1 MSKDKNRLQ
10 APYFLDE
17 LIDTAA
23 RLRAAPHDLRLRD
36 DMDRGIRE
44 TDPEVQ
50 FAAWLTMGDD
60 EDLEWALRR
69 VGWTGLDAPPIAEM
83 PVTMEE
89 RAQIFVGLRLEEIS
103 SSYEEQ
109 GVVDLLA
116 SKGYK
121 TDIEAVP
128 DLLAAARYL
137 DQPLGRAWTRVIGE
151 VHRRVDA
158 SLQERLD
165 DPVAL
170 GLSRFLQR
178 QFIWIRQAR
187 DPDAF
192 RKARIEAGL
201 KSSQL
206 AARMAVSYQ
215 LVYGFETGQ
224 FQIPFRHR
232 RRLDQIALSDR
243 RQAA

>member
-23 RLRAAPHDLRLRD
+23 RLRVAPHDLRLRD

-44 TDPEVQ
+44 TDEEIQ
-50 FAAWLTMGDD
+50 FAAWLAIGDD

-69 VGWTGLDAPPIAEM
+69 VGWTGLDAPPIAEL
-83 PVTMEE
+83 PVPLEE
-89 RAQIFVGLRLEEIS
+89 RAQIYAGLRLEEIAS
-103 SSYEEQ
+103 SCDGQ

-116 SKGYK
+116 GRGYR
-121 TDIEAVP
+121 TTIDAVP
-128 DLLAAARYL
+128 DLLAGARYL
-137 DQPLGRAWTRVIGE
+137 DHPLGRAWTRVVGE
-151 VHRRVDA
+151 VHSRIDA
-158 SLQERLD
+158 SFQEGRD
-165 DPVAL
+165 DPVAI

-178 QFIWIRQAR
+178 QFSWIREAQN
-187 DPDAF
+187 PDAF
-192 RKARIEAGL
+192 RRARGSAGL

-206 AARMAVSYQ
+206 AARMRVSYQ

-232 RRLDQIALSDR
+232 RRLDQIVLSDR

>member
-44 TDPEVQ
+44 TDLEVQ
-50 FAAWLTMGDD
+50 FAAWLAMGDD
-60 EDLEWALRR
+60 DDLEWALRR
-69 VGWTGLDAPPIAEM
+69 VGWTGLDAPPIAELPM
-83 PVTMEE
+83 TMEE
-89 RAQIFVGLRLEEIS
+89 RAQIYVGLRLEEIS
-103 SSYEEQ
+103 SSCDEQ

-116 SKGYK
+116 AHGYK
-121 TDIEAVP
+121 TTVDAVP
-128 DLLAAARYL
+128 DLLAGARYL
-137 DQPLGRAWTRVIGE
+137 DQPLGRAWARVVGE
-151 VHRRVDA
+151 VHYRVDA
-158 SLQERLD
+158 SLQGRPD

-178 QFIWIRQAR
+178 QLSWIREAR
-187 DPDAF
+187 DPEAF
-192 RKARIEAGL
+192 RRARIAAGL
-201 KSSQL
+201 KTSQL
-206 AARMAVSYQ
+206 AARMGVSYQ
-215 LVYGFETGQ
+215 LLYGFEVGQ
-224 FQIPFRHR
+224 FLIPFRHR
-232 RRLDQIALSDR
+232 RRLDQIALSDQ